1 MVKIT
6 VERDGELMYEEE
18 SRLAVVNLQGLKDD
32 EDLNMLNIIG
42 EGPGKLGVFMKL
54 ISHIVK
60 SVLDDN
66 KGNPLA
72 QGLAMK
78 GILHAVTTTLEKY
91 ESTQAD
97 DADEDALEN
106 KPIPLYRS

>member
-6 VERDGELMYEEE
+6 VERDGELMYEMEG
-18 SRLAVVNLQGLKDD
+18 RLAVVNLQSLKDD
-32 EDLNMLNIIG
+32 EDLNMLHIIG

-54 ISHIVK
+54 ISYIVK

-66 KGNPLA
+66 KEDPLA

-78 GILHAVTTTLEKY
+78 GILHAVESTLQKY

-97 DADEDALEN
+97 NTDEDALEN
-106 KPIPLYRS
+106 KPIPLYHS